1 MPRRLCCG
9 ETNRHEI
16 DTHPDENA
24 GRTSLRFSI
33 SPGVSADLNK
43 PASIKKEATANLLL
57 MIPLALTQ
65 LATTALGITNI
76 LIMGWSGSAALAAG
90 TLSVHLFTFFSVFV
104 GGLLTSASPLIAHSI
119 GAGNPERAKRVAGE
133 AINVA
138 LILAIVKR

>member
-1 MPRRLCCG
+1 
-9 ETNRHEI
+9 
-16 DTHPDENA
+16 
-24 GRTSLRFSI
+24 
-33 SPGVSADLNK
+33 
-43 PASIKKEATANLLL
+43 

-90 TLSVHLFTFFSVFV
+90 KLSVHLFTFFSVFV